1 MDSRKVHLYIRQIHE
16 GGAKIA
22 EFLHQH
28 PDINPHDIDNLTE
41 QQEADLTQY
50 CSDLAI
56 THTIERDELDLR
68 LSDPNR

>member
-1 MDSRKVHLYIRQIHE
+1 MDAREVHLYIRQIHE

-28 PDINPHDIDNLTE
+28 PDIDPHDIDNLTD
-41 QQEADLTQY
+41 QQEADLARY

-56 THTIERDELDLR
+56 THAIERDELDLR
-68 LSDPNR
+68 LSEPNG

>member
-1 MDSRKVHLYIRQIHE
+1 MDSRQVSLYIRQIHE

-28 PDINPHDIDNLTE
+28 PDIDPHDIDNLTE
-41 QQEADLTQY
+41 QQEADLTEY

-56 THTIERDELDLR
+56 THAIERDELDLR
-68 LSDPNR
+68 LSEPNR

>member
-1 MDSRKVHLYIRQIHE
+1 MDSRQVSLYIRQIHE

-22 EFLHQH
+22 EFLRQH
-28 PDINPHDIDNLTE
+28 PDISPHDIDSLTE

-68 LSDPNR
+68 LSEPNG